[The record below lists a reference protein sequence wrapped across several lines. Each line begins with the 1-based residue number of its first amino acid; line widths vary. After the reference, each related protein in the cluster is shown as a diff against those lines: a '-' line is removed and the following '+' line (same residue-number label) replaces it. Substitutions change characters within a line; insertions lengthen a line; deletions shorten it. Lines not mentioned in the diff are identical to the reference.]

1 MQLKVLVEFE
11 RRSLQ
16 HLCHPSMVRRLAV
29 ALMLLPCSL
38 SCAAPTSPSPEPWNG
53 RVAVSGRIIDFLSDA
68 GIAGARV
75 AIGGTTPTTAT
86 TDASGFYSLSVPSG
100 EQEAIS
106 VNDRKVAIFVRMV
119 LPTFRGDYYDT
130 NGTDCAA
137 RYGLVVDQATR
148 RPLSGASVRIAGY
161 SANADRSGW
170 YKLSAG
176 CGPCLPGNTT
186 MATISYPSYADGLF
200 SVGRG
205 FCGVSRVDVELQR
218 R

>member
-1 MQLKVLVEFE
+1 
-11 RRSLQ
+11 
-16 HLCHPSMVRRLAV
+16 MVRRLV
-29 ALMLLPCSL
+29 AALVLLPCSM
-38 SCAAPTSPSPEPWNG
+38 SCAAPTSPEPWDG
-53 RVAVSGRIIDFLSDA
+53 RVAVSGRIIDFLSDT

-75 AIGGTTPTTAT
+75 AIGGPTPTTAT
-86 TDASGFYSLSVPSG
+86 TDASGFYSLSVQAG

-106 VNDRKVAIFVRMV
+106 VNDRTVAIFVRMDV
-119 LPTFRGDYYDT
+119 PTFRGDYYYSS
-130 NGTDCAA
+130 GTECAA
-137 RYGLVVDQATR
+137 RYGIVVDKATR
-148 RPLSGASVRIAGY
+148 RPLSGASVRISEY
-161 SANADRSGW
+161 SANADGSGW

-186 MATISYPSYADGLF
+186 IATITYPSYADGLF